1 MAGDRDNR
9 DDAVVSPARQLDIFE
24 RLLAIQDT
32 SLAAG
37 LTRAADL
44 VASALGADKTD
55 ALLLDRASDTL
66 VAVGTSRT
74 PMGRRQ
80 HGIGMDRLPLANG
93 GREVEVFL
101 TGSPFLTGHADE
113 DPGQLLG
120 FTQGLGIRSSA
131 VVPLDVAGERRGVL
145 IASSARPD
153 LFTEDDLRLLA
164 AVSRWVGIV
173 AHRAELLERAAA
185 EAREQ
190 GRRQAAD
197 ELIAVLAHDLRNRIV
212 PFKTRVDLIRRRA
225 RREGRERDLR
235 DADEAASALDH
246 FGRLITDLLDASRLD
261 QGLFQ
266 LDVRPVDLAAL
277 VRETAAAFATPTNG
291 IEVWTPDELVA
302 SIDPDRLRQAI
313 ENLLANAI
321 KHSPPGQ
328 VVTVRVE
335 LEPGDDRRWIVV
347 VVADKGPGIAPELLP
362 RLFDRFSRGPD
373 SAGLGLG
380 LHLAGGIAEAH
391 GGTLTVDSAPGAGA
405 RFRLALP
412 DDRAV
417 AEQGM
422 VARAAGMLDGGEPG
436 VEPIDA
442 VGIGANELE

>member
-1 MAGDRDNR
+1 
-9 DDAVVSPARQLDIFE
+9 
-24 RLLAIQDT
+24 
-32 SLAAG
+32 
-37 LTRAADL
+37 
-44 VASALGADKTD
+44 
-55 ALLLDRASDTL
+55 
-66 VAVGTSRT
+66 
-74 PMGRRQ
+74 
-80 HGIGMDRLPLANG
+80 
-93 GREVEVFL
+93 
-101 TGSPFLTGHADE
+101 
-113 DPGQLLG
+113 
-120 FTQGLGIRSSA
+120 
-131 VVPLDVAGERRGVL
+131 
-145 IASSARPD
+145 
-153 LFTEDDLRLLA
+153 
-164 AVSRWVGIV
+164 
-173 AHRAELLERAAA
+173 
-185 EAREQ
+185 
-190 GRRQAAD
+190 
-197 ELIAVLAHDLRNRIV
+197 
-212 PFKTRVDLIRRRA
+212 
-225 RREGRERDLR
+225 
-235 DADEAASALDH
+235 
-246 FGRLITDLLDASRLD
+246 DLLDASRLD

-347 VVADKGPGIAPELLP
+347 VVADKGPGIAPELLR

-417 AEQGM
+417 AEQGT
-422 VARAAGMLDGGEPG
+422 VARATGMLDGGEPG
-436 VEPIDA
+436 AEPIDA
-442 VGIGANELE
+442 VGIGVNELE

>member
-1 MAGDRDNR
+1 
-9 DDAVVSPARQLDIFE
+9 
-24 RLLAIQDT
+24 
-32 SLAAG
+32 
-37 LTRAADL
+37 
-44 VASALGADKTD
+44 
-55 ALLLDRASDTL
+55 
-66 VAVGTSRT
+66 
-74 PMGRRQ
+74 
-80 HGIGMDRLPLANG
+80 MDRLPLANG

-190 GRRQAAD
+190 GAAAAGGGRAD
-197 ELIAVLAHDLRNRIV
+197 RGARPRPPQPDRPLQDPGR
-212 PFKTRVDLIRRRA
+212 PDRRRA

-266 LDVRPVDLAAL
+266 VDVRPVDLAPWSARRRRRL
-277 VRETAAAFATPTNG
+277 PPRQTGSRCGRRTSSLPPSIPTAFGKRSRTCWPTPSST
-291 IEVWTPDELVA
+291 
-302 SIDPDRLRQAI
+302 
-313 ENLLANAI
+313 
-321 KHSPPGQ
+321 
-328 VVTVRVE
+328 
-335 LEPGDDRRWIVV
+335 RR
-347 VVADKGPGIAPELLP
+347 P
-362 RLFDRFSRGPD
+362 
-373 SAGLGLG
+373 
-380 LHLAGGIAEAH
+380 
-391 GGTLTVDSAPGAGA
+391 A
-405 RFRLALP
+405 RS
-412 DDRAV
+412 
-417 AEQGM
+417 
-422 VARAAGMLDGGEPG
+422 
-436 VEPIDA
+436 
-442 VGIGANELE
+442 